1 MYVLQKAPVCA
12 TMIDLCIRKLLLGI
26 CVKTSLTLT
35 LTSLHYFRRNTPASF
50 SKTNESLRFWYVRVA
65 KGPVCATIR
74 KGSWHLSELRYRAK
88 KKALIHYYMGED
100 AADNIRSDVSTEGVQ
115 KNVSLASF
123 CELEYDDERNEL
135 NDLAQV
141 LLKIARGERK
151 PKDNVK
157 SAQ

>member
-1 MYVLQKAPVCA
+1 VLKYAKA
-12 TMIDLCIRKLLLGI
+12 LGI
-26 CVKTSLTLT
+26 S
-35 LTSLHYFRRNTPASF
+35 RNCGTAGNT
-50 SKTNESLRFWYVRVA
+50 KKN
-65 KGPVCATIR
+65 
-74 KGSWHLSELRYRAK
+74 AK

-157 SAQ
+157 STQ